1 MKPRVVVLL
10 VVLTAAILALHV
22 HPAAA
27 QVPTIRVQYIVPVDQ
42 AC

>member
-10 VVLTAAILALHV
+10 VVLTAALALHV